1 MQLTA
6 RASFD
11 LFARASISSRELPSV
26 RLTFNLLGSTFNL
39 LGSTFELFGPTFE
52 LLGGPFE
59 LFGPTF
65 NLLGPTFQLLGGP
78 FELLGPTFKLLG
90 GPFELLGSTI
100 KYFARLFDLLAGALR
115 PRCPLSRRAEARPTS
130 ALPRPREG
138 DQRLRR
144 PQSRMA
150 SGSGVPAAQVSSRR
164 AMGIQYQ
171 VADSPP
177 RERRARRPAE
187 PRTNGL
193 TNGEE
198 SSTVM
203 MSV

>member
-1 MQLTA
+1 MIRTHPSKINHFYPSLA
-6 RASFD
+6 WRA
-11 LFARASISSRELPSV
+11 
-26 RLTFNLLGSTFNL
+26 
-39 LGSTFELFGPTFE
+39 
-52 LLGGPFE
+52 
-59 LFGPTF
+59 
-65 NLLGPTFQLLGGP
+65 
-78 FELLGPTFKLLG
+78 KLQ
-90 GPFELLGSTI
+90 
-100 KYFARLFDLLAGALR
+100 
-115 PRCPLSRRAEARPTS
+115 RRAEARPTS

-138 DQRLRR
+138 DQRPRR

-203 MSV
+203 MSVWILRQAAGMERQEQVPPPVRT